1 MEKSQYD
8 LCIEVLR
15 RLDKAG
21 VLKNIVLVGSWC
33 TLFYESYFAG
43 VKYAPVLKTR
53 DIDLLVV
60 KPSAIKSKTNVAELL
75 KDLGFVVD
83 FAGSEG
89 YIRFSH
95 PQLIVEF
102 LVEEKGRETNKPY
115 LLPKLGANAQALRF
129 LDLLAKNTISVKVEE
144 FELTLPHPAN
154 YALHKLLVIH
164 RRHKPEKIKKDENAA
179 AQILRAVINKREQ
192 QVVLKLFQSLPK
204 RWQKRIT
211 EALTTLDN
219 KEILD
224 VFNENI
230 SKNI

>member
-8 LCIEVLR
+8 LCVEVLR

-21 VLKNIVLVGSWC
+21 VLKHIILAGSWC
-33 TLFYESYFAG
+33 TLFYESYFEG
-43 VKYAPVLKTR
+43 IKYTPVLKTR

-60 KPSAIKSKTNVAELL
+60 KPSAIKSKTNIAELL

-102 LVEEKGRETNKPY
+102 LAEEKGRGTDKPY
-115 LLPKLGANAQALRF
+115 KLVKLGANAQALRF
-129 LDLLAKNTISVKVEE
+129 LELLARDTISVKPEE

-164 RRHKPEKIKKDENAA
+164 RRRKPEKIKKDENAA
-179 AQILRAVINKREQ
+179 AQILRAIINKREQ

-211 EALTTLDN
+211 EALVNIEDA
-219 KEILD
+219 EVVG
-224 VFNENI
+224 VFSNI
-230 SKNI
+230 FSQNL